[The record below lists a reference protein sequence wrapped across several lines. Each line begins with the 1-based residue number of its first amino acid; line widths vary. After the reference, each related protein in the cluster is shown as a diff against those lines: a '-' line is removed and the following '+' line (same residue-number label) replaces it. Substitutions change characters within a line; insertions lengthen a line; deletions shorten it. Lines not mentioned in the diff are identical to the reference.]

1 MVPIKTF
8 IAFVQTNIS
17 RIRRSHFATE
27 INRFTN
33 KAFIQAN
40 ISRFRLTGFG
50 IFIIRFI
57 TTMSRIPLKTF
68 LVTNFTRLRR
78 SKFGDVIIHFTKGM
92 FRIPRQAAWWMK
104 ILLAG
109 IYSLAVFLLIM
120 LLVDI
125 NFLWLFGDSPRI
137 SELKNPQMNIISEL
151 YSADGKRIGSYYI
164 ENRSPVEYRELSPN
178 LINALIATEDVRFYK
193 HHGIDF
199 RATLAVLWDMLH
211 GQRRGGSTITQQ
223 LVKNLF
229 KTRQHYS
236 TGLLGKIPGL
246 STLIS
251 KTKEWVNAVKI
262 ELYYSKE
269 DILTMYFNTVDFGSR
284 AFGIKSAASTFF
296 DTTPIQLT
304 VNQSA
309 VLVGLL
315 KAPSF
320 YSPFQ
325 NPGNSLNRRN
335 SVLDQLAKYNF
346 LDKVQA
352 DSLSRMPLGLKLK
365 TKTYTAEGASYFRD
379 AVARSLQKWC
389 RENGYDLYT
398 DGLKIYTT
406 IDSRM
411 QGYAEEALKTHLK
424 RLQSRFDRG
433 DAVDV
438 PWLGPGNVKIP
449 GYFEALARETPTYR
463 HLQKRFGAGS
473 DSIRYYLQKPHKMR
487 IFTYKGERDTIMS
500 TLDSLKHYKLF
511 LQSGFVSMD
520 PRDGFVKAWVGGID
534 FNYFQF
540 DHVSQSRRQPGSLF
554 KAFVYAA
561 AIDNGYGPCDKMTDM
576 PVSINYTEKGEKKTW
591 APHNVDWSHTGTPMT
606 LKYAFAKSVNSIAV
620 QVTEKIGW
628 EKVITYAHR
637 LGVRT
642 ELENVPSVCL
652 GSSDVT
658 LLEMV
663 NAYSCF
669 VNDGYL
675 IDPVLVTR
683 IEDKDGNILYEHKPE
698 KKQVLS
704 YETAF
709 LMGIMLRA
717 GLTEPGATTGG
728 LWEYDLFHSDTEFGG
743 KTGTSSNYAD
753 GWFIGISPKLVSGA
767 WVGNDDRSIHFRTS
781 MAGEGLR
788 TALPVV
794 GKYLEKVMKDNT
806 LSAWRGMFDK
816 PKEKIS
822 KPYGCQTY
830 LPKNDSLILLQ
841 DSLVP
846 E

>member
-1 MVPIKTF
+1 MVP
-8 IAFVQTNIS
+8 V
-17 RIRRSHFATE
+17 
-27 INRFTN
+27 
-33 KAFIQAN
+33 KAFITTN
-40 ISRFRLTGFG
+40 IARFR
-50 IFIIRFI
+50 
-57 TTMSRIPLKTF
+57 
-68 LVTNFTRLRR
+68 R
-78 SKFGDVIIHFTKGM
+78 SQFYTAIYRSTKGM
-92 FRIPRQAAWWMK
+92 FRIPRQAPWWMK
-104 ILLAG
+104 MLLVF
-109 IYSLAVFLLIM
+109 IYSLVFLLLIM
-120 LLVDI
+120 LLVEI

-151 YSADGKRIGSYYI
+151 YSADGKRIGSYFI
-164 ENRSPVEYRELSPN
+164 ENRSPVAYNEISNN
-178 LINALIATEDVRFYK
+178 LINALIATEDIRFYK

-199 RATLAVLWDMLH
+199 RASFGVLWDMLH

-236 TGLLGKIPGL
+236 TGLLGKIPGI

-269 DILTMYFNTVDFGSR
+269 DILTMYFNTVDFGSH
-284 AFGIKSAASTFF
+284 AFGIKSAAFTFF
-296 DTTPIQLT
+296 TSKPTQLT
-304 VNQSA
+304 VEQSA

-320 YSPFQ
+320 YSPVQ

-335 SVLDQLAKYNF
+335 NVLYQMAKYNF
-346 LDKVQA
+346 LDKA
-352 DSLSRMPLGLKLK
+352 TTDSLCRLPLGLKLNTSRNK
-365 TKTYTAEGASYFRD
+365 SEGASYFRD

-389 RENGYDLYT
+389 KENDYDLYT

-411 QGYAEEALKTHLK
+411 QAYAEESLKAHLK
-424 RLQSRFDRG
+424 RLQVRFDRG
-433 DAVDV
+433 DAVIL
-438 PWLGPGNVKIP
+438 PWHGAGNVEIP
-449 GYFEALARETPTYR
+449 GYFENLARETMAYR
-463 HLQKRFGAGS
+463 RLQKRFGTGS
-473 DSIRYYLQKPHKMR
+473 DSISYYLHQLHKMR
-487 IFTYKGERDTIMS
+487 IFTWKGERDTMLS
-500 TLDSLKHYKLF
+500 TLDSLRHYKLF

-534 FNYFQF
+534 FENFQF

-561 AIDNGYGPCDKMTDM
+561 AIDNGYGPCDEIADI
-576 PVSINYTEKGEKKTW
+576 PVSISYVEQGEKKTW
-591 APHNVDWSHTGTPMT
+591 APHNVDWSHTGAPMT
-606 LKYAFAKSVNSIAV
+606 LKHAFAKSVNSIAV

-637 LGVRT
+637 LGVRSQ
-642 ELENVPSVCL
+642 LENVPSVCL

-675 IDPVLVTR
+675 IDPVLVTH
-683 IEDKDGNILYEHKPE
+683 IEDKDGNMLYEYEPE
-698 KKQVLS
+698 KKQVLG

-709 LMGIMLRA
+709 LMGIMLRS
-717 GLTEPGATTGG
+717 GLTEPGGTTQG
-728 LWEYDLFHSDTEFGG
+728 LWEYDLFRSNTEFGG
-743 KTGTSSNYAD
+743 KTGTSSNFAD
-753 GWFIGISPKLVSGA
+753 GWFIAVSPKLVSGA

-806 LSAWRGMFDK
+806 LSDWRGKFDK
-816 PKEKIS
+816 PNEKIS

-830 LPKNDSLILLQ
+830 LPKSDTLILLE

-846 E
+846 EQ